1 MFFFLVPTRS
11 PYIWYYHV
19 IDYSTVFI
27 KWQRLPQRDVR
38 GILRGYRI
46 HISIAYYYYYH
57 SGYVRN
63 ITVGP
68 EIQEMRISGLRS
80 STTYRI
86 WVKPFTSKGEAAQ
99 SYDSWI
105 TTSKSS
111 VMTHVQERYK
121 HHIAVFSDGCIV

>member
-1 MFFFLVPTRS
+1 MPARS
-11 PYIWYYHV
+11 PYIRYYDV

-27 KWQRLPQRDVR
+27 KWERLPQRDVR

-46 HISIAYYYYYH
+46 HILIAYYW
-57 SGYVRN
+57 SNLRN

-86 WVKPFTSKGEAAQ
+86 WVKPFTSKGEAGQ
-99 SYDSWI
+99 RYERWI

-111 VMTHVQERYK
+111 VMTQERHE
-121 HHIAVFSDGCIV
+121 HHIAVF